1 MSDAF
6 LPPDTDE
13 AELLRAARRGDPEA
27 FARLY
32 QLHAKAIHSLV
43 LRLSGSIETAE
54 DITQDTFLKAMR
66 FLPGLRAELPLRPWL
81 KRTASN
87 ALIDQFRRQWR
98 ALPLPEDDVMADPA
112 SLPEPEA
119 EITGLLRRL
128 PPLARTLVW
137 LHLME
142 GWSHKELAARFGH
155 SESWSK
161 SVLSRALAQ
170 LRADL
175 SDNEPLRDE

>member
-1 MSDAF
+1 MDDARP
-6 LPPDTDE
+6 PPDKDE
-13 AELLRAARRGDPEA
+13 AALLRAARRGDQAA
-27 FARLY
+27 FAAIY
-32 QLHAKAIHSLV
+32 QLHAKAIHSLI
-43 LRLSGSIETAE
+43 LRLSGSVETAE

-66 FLPGLRAELPLRPWL
+66 FLPGLRADLPLRPWL

-98 ALPLPEDDVMADPA
+98 SMPLPDDDFMVDTA
-112 SLPEPEA
+112 SLPESDT
-119 EITGLLRRL
+119 EIAGLLRRL
-128 PPLARTLVW
+128 RPLARTLVW

-161 SVLSRALAQ
+161 SVLSRALTQ

-175 SDNEPLRDE
+175 SDDERRSDE

>member
-1 MSDAF
+1 MDDAR
-6 LPPDTDE
+6 LPQDKDE
-13 AELLRAARRGDPEA
+13 AALLSAARRGDQTA
-27 FARLY
+27 FAALY

-43 LRLSGSIETAE
+43 LRLSGSVETAE

-98 ALPLPEDDVMADPA
+98 SLPLPDDDFMADTA
-112 SLPEPEA
+112 ALPESDA
-119 EITGLLRRL
+119 EIAGLLRRL
-128 PPLARTLVW
+128 SPLARTLVW
-137 LHLME
+137 LHTME

-161 SVLSRALAQ
+161 SVLSRALTQ

-175 SDNEPLRDE
+175 SEDEKHPDE

>member
-1 MSDAF
+1 MDDRSQQQDK
-6 LPPDTDE
+6 DE
-13 AELLRAARRGDPEA
+13 ADLLRAARRGDQAA
-27 FARLY
+27 FAALY
-32 QLHAKAIHSLV
+32 QRHVKAIHSLV
-43 LRLSGSIETAE
+43 LRLSGSVDTAD

-98 ALPLPEDDVMADPA
+98 AMPLPDDDFMLDPA
-112 SLPEPEA
+112 ALPESDA
-119 EITGLLRRL
+119 EIAGLLRRL
-128 PPLARTLVW
+128 PPVSRTLVW
-137 LHLME
+137 LHTME
-142 GWSHKELAARFGH
+142 GWSHTELAARFGH

-161 SVLSRALAQ
+161 SLLSRALKQ

-175 SDNEPLRDE
+175 SEDENNPDA

>member
-1 MSDAF
+1 MDDARP
-6 LPPDTDE
+6 PPDKDE
-13 AELLRAARRGDPEA
+13 AALLRAARRGDQAA
-27 FARLY
+27 FAAIY

-43 LRLSGSIETAE
+43 LRLSGSVSTAE

-81 KRTASN
+81 KRTATN

-98 ALPLPEDDVMADPA
+98 AMPLPDDDFMVDAT
-112 SLPEPEA
+112 SLPEPSA
-119 EITGLLRRL
+119 EIAGLLRRL

-137 LHLME
+137 LHSME

-161 SVLSRALAQ
+161 SVLSRALTQ

-175 SDNEPLRDE
+175 SEDEKHPDE

>member
-1 MSDAF
+1 
-6 LPPDTDE
+6 
-13 AELLRAARRGDPEA
+13 
-27 FARLY
+27 
-32 QLHAKAIHSLV
+32 
-43 LRLSGSIETAE
+43 
-54 DITQDTFLKAMR
+54 
-66 FLPGLRAELPLRPWL
+66 
-81 KRTASN
+81 
-87 ALIDQFRRQWR
+87 
-98 ALPLPEDDVMADPA
+98 MADPA

-175 SDNEPLRDE
+175 SDNEHPQDE

>member
-1 MSDAF
+1 MDDTR
-6 LPPDTDE
+6 PVPDRDE
-13 AELLRAARRGDPEA
+13 ATLLRAARRGDQDA
-27 FARLY
+27 FAALY

-43 LRLSGSIETAE
+43 LRLSGSVDTAD

-98 ALPLPEDDVMADPA
+98 AMPLPDDDVIADA
-112 SLPEPEA
+112 AAMPEPNA
-119 EITGLLRRL
+119 DIAGLLRRL

-161 SVLSRALAQ
+161 SVLSRALTQ

-175 SDNEPLRDE
+175 SDNEISPDA